1 MAYILL
7 IDDDIETI
15 KGIQPVLAHE
25 GYQVNHALP
34 GPLALRTA
42 LLEEPDLVIL
52 GIRSH
57 DREWQFFRRLV
68 SVLDSPL
75 FLLLSNANE
84 MDRVKGLDLGAD
96 DCMVK
101 PASLV
106 EMVARVRALL
116 RRDDSGVSWRKR
128 SYFVDGDLAVD
139 LTRRSAQL
147 NNEPVALTAIE
158 FRILSCLV
166 GSVGAVVSHERL
178 VAQVWGPGYTGPH
191 DFVKQHIY
199 QLRRKLESDPS
210 HPRRIVTRRGEGYML
225 RRIAAEG

>member
-7 IDDDIETI
+7 IDDDLETI
-15 KGIQPVLAHE
+15 QGIQPVLAHE
-25 GYQVNHALP
+25 GYQVDHALP

-68 SVLDSPL
+68 SVLDCPL
-75 FLLLSNANE
+75 FLLLSNASE
-84 MDRVKGLDLGAD
+84 PDRVKGLDLGAD

-106 EMVARVRALL
+106 ELVARVRVLL
-116 RRDDSGVSWRKR
+116 RRDNSGLSWRKR

-139 LTRRSAQL
+139 LTRRLAQL

-166 GSVGAVVSHERL
+166 ACVGAVVPHERL
-178 VAQVWGPGYTGPH
+178 VAQVWGPGYAGSH
-191 DFVKQHIY
+191 SFVKQHIH
-199 QLRRKLESDPS
+199 QLRRKLEPDPS